1 MRNDPVGARKIPNA
15 SEKSRIKGRESKS
28 LMFYEIA
35 ANNPA
40 SRSTPC
46 DNQAFTKYFCA
57 LPLRITIRFIMTD
70 VEPRTADL
78 VSLYSAMTKE
88 TMPQLAC
95 TTHKNWPV
103 HNDHCFQRIVLDTV
117 CEGVWY
123 DHLQRPAY
131 KHLSREQALQ
141 AVDLC
146 NDILAG
152 KADLVA
158 LNTQS
163 LIWRGKLPPNQTSG

>member
-1 MRNDPVGARKIPNA
+1 MNYSQCNIAELIRLYRN
-15 SEKSRIKGRESKS
+15 
-28 LMFYEIA
+28 Y
-35 ANNPA
+35 
-40 SRSTPC
+40 T
-46 DNQAFTKYFCA
+46 TK
-57 LPLRITIRFIMTD
+57 
-70 VEPRTADL
+70 V
-78 VSLYSAMTKE
+78 
-88 TMPQLAC
+88 MPQMALSPEIQ
-95 TTHKNWPV
+95 WPV
-103 HNDHCFQRIVLDTV
+103 KNDHCFQRIVLDTV

-163 LIWRGKLPPNQTSG
+163 LKWRGKLHRHRTGG